1 MPDEIIHHEVCDAE
15 QLEAEARVK
24 ADLAYLE
31 AIWADELVINA
42 TENIIYTK
50 DHFLLRLSSG
60 QVRYRSFQRTISKL
74 TSRDNVAVT
83 SGNESIVPA
92 NGPDADKA
100 VLCSYLNVWIRG
112 ARWQLIGRQVAVIV
126 RAPEGASWVF

>member
-1 MPDEIIHHEVCDAE
+1 MPEEIIHHEVCDAE

-24 ADLAYLE
+24 ADFAYLE

-60 QVRYRSFQRTISKL
+60 QVRYRSF
-74 TSRDNVAVT
+74 
-83 SGNESIVPA
+83 
-92 NGPDADKA
+92 
-100 VLCSYLNVWIRG
+100 
-112 ARWQLIGRQVAVIV
+112 
-126 RAPEGASWVF
+126 